1 VPLLGRVRIAT
12 KIFAVIAGIGV
23 VVGGCVWYAQAQMT
37 AIDDAY
43 GRFIRSDA
51 RAVESAQR
59 LNQQIYKLNYFVYRT
74 LGETYVEPKKA
85 AGAGFEATLPEIR
98 ATLAALKAQAP
109 EFAKAVGAQEA
120 RVDRFLQEVIEVRRL
135 AGMNMNE
142 DALDLIHETIDPTF
156 DAMVQ
161 EGNSLSER
169 IQAAMSRGS
178 EALTART
185 DATRHA
191 LIGISAAGLLLGLL
205 TAALVTVLGI
215 TRPIGRLVGILQR
228 MARGES
234 EAPIAE
240 ARRGDE
246 IGAVARAVEDIRT
259 LVARKAAEQAETA
272 RIADEAAAGARR
284 RAMLDLA
291 DGFEAAVGGIVGD
304 VSSAAGELQS
314 TASTMTATAA
324 ETAAQSTAVAAAA
337 EEAASNVGTVAAA
350 AEELGASVQ
359 EIGRQVSGSAALAQS
374 AVAEADQTAQLVQD
388 LSGAVARIGDV
399 VTMITG
405 IASQTNLLALNATI
419 EAARAGEAGR
429 GFAVVAA
436 EVKELAGQTARAT
449 DEITAQIGRIQGSTG
464 QAVTAIGGIGARIRE
479 ISVVASSIAAAVEQQ
494 GAATQEIVR
503 NVAQAATGTVEVTRN
518 IAGVAGAAE
527 GTGAAAHDL
536 LASASSLSRQ
546 SGELGTEVARFLATV
561 RAA

>member
-1 VPLLGRVRIAT
+1 MPLLGRVRIAT

-43 GRFIRSDA
+43 GRFITGDA

-74 LGETYVEPKKA
+74 LGETYIEPKKA
-85 AGAGFEATLPEIR
+85 AGAGFEATLPEIK
-98 ATLAALKAQAP
+98 ATLAALTAQAP
-109 EFAKAVGAQEA
+109 EFVTAIGAQEA
-120 RVDRFLQEVIEVRRL
+120 RVDRFLQEVVEVRRL

-142 DALDLIHETIDPTF
+142 DALELIHEKIDPTF

-178 EALTART
+178 EALSRRT

-205 TAALVTVLGI
+205 TAALITVLGI

-246 IGAVARAVEDIRT
+246 IGAVARAVEEIRA

-272 RIADEAAAGARR
+272 RIADEAAAEAGAGRCSTSPTASRR
-284 RAMLDLA
+284 RWAASSGRLVRGGGAAIDRLDH
-291 DGFEAAVGGIVGD
+291 DGDRRRDRRAIDRRRGPPPRRPPRTSAPWRPPPR
-304 VSSAAGELQS
+304 SSAPRSRRSAGRS
-314 TASTMTATAA
+314 RARPRSPRARSPRPTRPRSSCRTSAA
-324 ETAAQSTAVAAAA
+324 
-337 EEAASNVGTVAAA
+337 
-350 AEELGASVQ
+350 
-359 EIGRQVSGSAALAQS
+359 RWRGSATS
-374 AVAEADQTAQLVQD
+374 
-388 LSGAVARIGDV
+388 
-399 VTMITG
+399 
-405 IASQTNLLALNATI
+405 
-419 EAARAGEAGR
+419 
-429 GFAVVAA
+429 
-436 EVKELAGQTARAT
+436 
-449 DEITAQIGRIQGSTG
+449 
-464 QAVTAIGGIGARIRE
+464 
-479 ISVVASSIAAAVEQQ
+479 
-494 GAATQEIVR
+494 
-503 NVAQAATGTVEVTRN
+503 
-518 IAGVAGAAE
+518 
-527 GTGAAAHDL
+527 
-536 LASASSLSRQ
+536 
-546 SGELGTEVARFLATV
+546 
-561 RAA
+561 